1 MSRDS
6 KVFIGNVPSDCR
18 ESDIESFFRGIGEVR
33 DIVLK
38 NNYGFCEFVDYYD
51 AKDAVKEKDG
61 ERLLGVRVRVEFA
74 KGERGNSSGGGGG
87 GDRGGGSRG
96 NADRNCVYVGNIP
109 NDCREQDIESFFS
122 GYGRIKQVMLKRG
135 FAFAVF
141 EEIRDAEDAVKELS
155 GKKLRGERVKL
166 EFAKGEKRGSDRDR
180 YEGGAGYRVRVDGL
194 SSSTAWQDLKDY
206 MKQAGDVLYC
216 KAHHDRQG
224 EGMVEFQK
232 KGDMEWAMDKLDN
245 TELDGRRIR
254 ISMEGGSGGRG
265 GGGRGRNR
273 SRSRTRSRSRS

>member
-74 KGERGNSSGGGGG
+74 KGERAGGGGDRGGSSRGGGGGG
-87 GDRGGGSRG
+87 GDRS
-96 NADRNCVYVGNIP
+96 CVYIGNIP
-109 NDCREQDIESFFS
+109 SDCRESDIESFFH
-122 GYGRIKQVMLKRG
+122 GFRIRQVMLKRG

-141 EEIRDAEDAVKELS
+141 EDQRDAEDAVKEMG
-155 GKKLRGERVKL
+155 GKRLLGERVRL
-166 EFAKGEKRGSDRDR
+166 EFAKGERRGSDRDR
-180 YEGGAGYRVRVDGL
+180 YEGGQGYRVLVENL
-194 SSSTAWQDLKDY
+194 SSNTAWQDLKDY
-206 MKQAGDVLYC
+206 MKQAGEVLYC

-232 KGDMEWAMDKLDN
+232 RGDMEWAIDKLDS

-254 ISMEGGSGGRG
+254 VIMESGGSGSGR
-265 GGGRGRNR
+265 GGRGRRDR
-273 SRSRTRSRSRS
+273 SSSRTRSRSRS

>member
-74 KGERGNSSGGGGG
+74 KGERAGGG
-87 GDRGGGSRG
+87 GDRGGSSRG
-96 NADRNCVYVGNIP
+96 GGGGDRSCVYVGNIP
-109 NDCREQDIESFFS
+109 SDCRESDIENFFH
-122 GYGRIKQVMLKRG
+122 GFKIRQVMLKRG

-141 EEIRDAEDAVKELS
+141 EDQRDAEDAVKEMG
-155 GKKLRGERVKL
+155 GKRLMGERVRL
-166 EFAKGEKRGSDRDR
+166 EFAKGERRGSDRDR
-180 YEGGAGYRVRVDGL
+180 YEGGQGYRVMVENL
-194 SSSTAWQDLKDY
+194 SSNTAWQDLKDY
-206 MKQAGDVLYC
+206 MKQAGEVLYC

-232 KGDMEWAMDKLDN
+232 RGDMEWAIDKLDS

-254 ISMEGGSGGRG
+254 VIMESGGSGSGR
-265 GGGRGRNR
+265 GGRGRRDR
-273 SRSRTRSRSRS
+273 SNSRTRSRSRS

>member
-1 MSRDS
+1 
-6 KVFIGNVPSDCR
+6 
-18 ESDIESFFRGIGEVR
+18 
-33 DIVLK
+33 
-38 NNYGFCEFVDYYD
+38 
-51 AKDAVKEKDG
+51 
-61 ERLLGVRVRVEFA
+61 
-74 KGERGNSSGGGGG
+74 
-87 GDRGGGSRG
+87 
-96 NADRNCVYVGNIP
+96 VYVGNIP
-109 NDCREQDIESFFS
+109 NDCREQDVESFFS

-141 EEIRDAEDAVKELS
+141 EEQRDAEDAVKELS

-166 EFAKGEKRGSDRDR
+166 EFAKGEKRGSDRER

-265 GGGRGRNR
+265 GGGKGRNK

>member
-18 ESDIESFFRGIGEVR
+18 ESDIENFFRGIGEVR

-74 KGERGNSSGGGGG
+74 KGERGGGGGGSGSGGGGNRG
-87 GDRGGGSRG
+87 GDRS
-96 NADRNCVYVGNIP
+96 CVYVGNIP
-109 NDCREQDIESFFS
+109 NDCREQDIMSFFQ
-122 GYGRIKQVMLKRG
+122 GFGRIKQVMLKRG
-135 FAFAVF
+135 FAFAMF
-141 EEIRDAEDAVKELS
+141 EDERDAEDAVRDMA

-180 YEGGAGYRVRVDGL
+180 YEGGSGYRVRVDNL
-194 SSSTAWQDLKDY
+194 SSNTAWQDLKDY
-206 MKQAGDVLYC
+206 MKQAGEVLYC

-224 EGMVEFQK
+224 EGMCEFQK
-232 KGDMEWAMDKLDN
+232 RGDMEWAMDKLDN

-254 ISMEGGSGGRG
+254 ISMEGGGSGGGRG
-265 GGGRGRNR
+265 GGGRGRDR
-273 SRSRTRSRSRS
+273 DRSRTRSRSRS